1 VRAIDERVWERAMNG
16 LRRIIA
22 LLSVVLVAVV
32 ARTVIDGPK
41 LLGGL
46 AGALVVLLLLF
57 SLALRRHGNRLR
69 PGDSSE
75 R

>member
-16 LRRIIA
+16 LRRIIV
-22 LLSVVLVAVV
+22 LLSVVLAAVV

-46 AGALVVLLLLF
+46 TGALVVVLLLC
-57 SLALRRHGNRLR
+57 SLALRRHGLRLR

>member
-16 LRRIIA
+16 LRRIIV

>member
-16 LRRIIA
+16 LRRIIV

-46 AGALVVLLLLF
+46 AGALVVLLLFF